1 MKIFLDTAEVEKIR
15 ELYQWGVVDGV
26 TTNPTHIAATGRPFM
41 EVVREILEIVDGPVS
56 LEVIS
61 TEAEGMI
68 QEARKLAELH
78 YNVVVKIPCLPEGL
92 KALKVLAPEGVKVN
106 MTLVFS
112 ANQAFLA
119 AKAGATYASPFIGRL
134 DAIGHDGMEV
144 VRQTVQIFKNY
155 AFPTQV
161 IVSAIR
167 HPQHVLQAALCG
179 AHVATVRPEILEQMI
194 KHPLTDE
201 GLRIFLEDW
210 RKVPGGLPL
219 GG

>member
-1 MKIFLDTAEVEKIR
+1 MKIFLDTADVEKIR

-26 TTNPTHIAATGRPFM
+26 TTNPTHIAATGRPFLD
-41 EVVREILEIVDGPVS
+41 VVREILEIVDGPVS

-61 TEAEGMI
+61 TEAEGMVE
-68 QEARKLAELH
+68 EARKLAALH
-78 YNVVVKIPCLPEGL
+78 YNVVVKIPCTVEGL
-92 KALKVLAPEGVKVN
+92 KALKVLASEGVKVN

-112 ANQAFLA
+112 ANQALLA
-119 AKAGATYASPFIGRL
+119 AKAGATYISPFVGRL

-144 VRQTVQIFKNY
+144 VRQTVAILRNY
-155 AFPTQV
+155 GFTSQV

-194 KHPLTDE
+194 RHPLTGE
-201 GLRIFLEDW
+201 GLRRFLEDW
-210 RKVPGGLPL
+210 RRVPGGLAL
-219 GG
+219 